1 MTSAVDL
8 VNMALDQIS
17 ARTSVTGINPPS
29 PPNNTAAQ
37 VASRTYQTQVDAV
50 FRAAHWNSARLQ
62 RELTLLKAAVGT
74 PENPSGYDSN
84 GNLNPTPPVPFLYE
98 YEFPPDC
105 IAVRFVIPR
114 PNLPIPGQAPIM
126 TNVGIANTPLVNTS
140 MPFILGVDTDA
151 DGNKIKVI
159 LSNACKAQA
168 VYTARIDNPDLW
180 DSSLQIAVIST
191 LSAWFCLP
199 LTGDRALMQMRISLA
214 VGYINQARIHDGNEG
229 ITSTDYIPDYI
240 LVRSTGSGWG
250 GLSANGWAG
259 GPFYAGWSSIG
270 YPDGVSY

>member
-84 GNLNPTPPVPFLYE
+84 GNLNPTPPVPWRYE
-98 YEFPPDC
+98 YSYPSDC
-105 IAVRFVIPR
+105 LLTRFVIPR

-126 TNVGIANTPLVNTS
+126 TNVGISNQPLVNTS
-140 MPFILGVDTDA
+140 MPFVPSIDTDA
-151 DGNKIKVI
+151 DGNQIKVI

-168 VYTARIDNPDLW
+168 VYTGRIANPDLW
-180 DSSLQIAVIST
+180 DSALQNAVIGT
-191 LSAWFCLP
+191 LAAWFCLP
-199 LTGDRALMQMRISLA
+199 VSGDKALMQMRIQLA
-214 VGYINQARIHDGNEG
+214 VGLINSARASDGNEG
-229 ITSTDYIPDYI
+229 ITAVDYIPDWM
-240 LVRSTGSGWG
+240 LVRNTGSGWG
-250 GLSANGWAG
+250 WGSAGWGG
-259 GPFYAGWSSIG
+259 GPFIAGWQWIG